1 MRVSKKIKAHEE
13 LFDDD
18 VKQKKMKDSTTTT
31 RRKSVLNQI
40 FKKDNDKREYTPKRA
55 KSIVYTIL
63 NDKSKQLP
71 AEIFKY
77 FISFIIFFDFIVFA
91 ISTDPEM
98 RKHIATEFFVYT
110 EGITS
115 TIFLLEY
122 LARMFTITERKTFR
136 HAFWGR
142 LKYATSLAAMVDLW
156 ATLPYFMQHII
167 GYDLPQMT
175 YLRVFRL
182 FRILK
187 TTAFVQA
194 AATIWRVLYYN
205 RHIMYISVFI
215 GLYMVLITSVLMYHL
230 RPRDGKGEEMNSM
243 LSTMYLST
251 LMLTGRDGPEGD
263 LPWYTKGVCLLTS
276 AFSIGLFA
284 VPISM
289 LTWGFEAEAA
299 RVAKRERQLAKR
311 RKAFGPPFS
320 SSSEEYSTEEEYQ
333 KILVGEDSSSSDD
346 DERNAEIA
354 RAIRS
359 VFMQPLA
366 LDLDGSRSVS
376 LKEVIQNLQYEIDPP
391 TGQTLDTRVCALENK
406 MDSLI
411 LKIDRICDHLGV
423 EKAKRS

>member
-1 MRVSKKIKAHEE
+1 
-13 LFDDD
+13 
-18 VKQKKMKDSTTTT
+18 
-31 RRKSVLNQI
+31 
-40 FKKDNDKREYTPKRA
+40 
-55 KSIVYTIL
+55 
-63 NDKSKQLP
+63 
-71 AEIFKY
+71 
-77 FISFIIFFDFIVFA
+77 
-91 ISTDPEM
+91 
-98 RKHIATEFFVYT
+98 
-110 EGITS
+110 
-115 TIFLLEY
+115 
-122 LARMFTITERKTFR
+122 
-136 HAFWGR
+136 
-142 LKYATSLAAMVDLW
+142 
-156 ATLPYFMQHII
+156 
-167 GYDLPQMT
+167 
-175 YLRVFRL
+175 
-182 FRILK
+182 
-187 TTAFVQA
+187 
-194 AATIWRVLYYN
+194 
-205 RHIMYISVFI
+205 
-215 GLYMVLITSVLMYHL
+215 
-230 RPRDGKGEEMNSM
+230 
-243 LSTMYLST
+243 
-251 LMLTGRDGPEGD
+251 
-263 LPWYTKGVCLLTS
+263 
-276 AFSIGLFA
+276 
-284 VPISM
+284 M